1 MQMIYAIVKISTHH
15 ITYKRTTYPYKRTI
29 TTPRFNKG
37 CHSSVFNCHK
47 FADSIKH
54 AQLSASFFAL

>member
-1 MQMIYAIVKISTHH
+1 MQMIYANVKISAHH
-15 ITYKRTTYPYKRTI
+15 ITYKRTTNPYKRTI

-37 CHSSVFNCHK
+37 CDSSVFNCHE

-54 AQLSASFFAL
+54 AQPSSSFFAL